1 MWAFVD
7 ADKNDLD
14 GAKTYKLTLPK
25 GIPEARFWS
34 FTLYDNQTRSMLDTP
49 QRYPRAGTEL
59 SVTRSQRRRFDDGL
73 LTSEVIFYIYDNA
86 TKRVSGRES
95 VSQPPYRDLFLQFR
109 MTRALIAGFTE
120 KVRIHPICA

>member
-1 MWAFVD
+1 MRSPEQLSPSPVSALRLCVSSADSVGKAHASFQYIWAFVD

-59 SVTRSQRRRFDDGL
+59 SVTRS
-73 LTSEVIFYIYDNA
+73 
-86 TKRVSGRES
+86 
-95 VSQPPYRDLFLQFR
+95 
-109 MTRALIAGFTE
+109 
-120 KVRIHPICA
+120 

>member
-1 MWAFVD
+1 MRVSQYIWAFVD

-59 SVTRSQRRRFDDGL
+59 SVTRSQRRQFDDCL
-73 LTSEVIFYIYDNA
+73 LTREVILYL
-86 TKRVSGRES
+86 R
-95 VSQPPYRDLFLQFR
+95 
-109 MTRALIAGFTE
+109 
-120 KVRIHPICA
+120 

>member
-1 MWAFVD
+1 MRVSQYIWAFVD

-49 QRYPRAGTEL
+49 QR
-59 SVTRSQRRRFDDGL
+59 RRFDDGL
-73 LTSEVIFYIYDNA
+73 LTSEVILYIYGNA
-86 TKRVSGRES
+86 TNRVSGRES